1 MTSPYPKSAT
11 LVVDASV
18 LRGAGETAHPVS
30 GMCRAFLEAIRE
42 GGFRVVSSPELTTE
56 RNRHASR
63 FASRWFSNLVA
74 RKHRVVRL
82 DNPTDPNL
90 RAHLEQCAE
99 QRAENSAQ
107 EANLYVA
114 LTKDAC
120 LIEASNACDKAPIS
134 SLDDRMRAHL
144 RACADWVP
152 EIKGVVWVNPANA
165 DEAAL
170 AWLDAGAPKE
180 PERMLVP

>member
-1 MTSPYPKSAT
+1 MTTGYGGSTA

-18 LRGAGETAHPVS
+18 LQSAGETKHPVS
-30 GMCRAFLEAIRE
+30 SACREFLERMPQAGLSVI
-42 GGFRVVSSPELTTE
+42 STPELKEE

-63 FASRWFSNLVA
+63 YSSRWFSNMVA
-74 RKHRVVRL
+74 TKRMVYVSA
-82 DNPTDPNL
+82 PTDSTL

-120 LIEASNACDKAPIS
+120 LIEASNACDKAPIG
-134 SLDDRMRAHL
+134 SLDDRMRAHF
-144 RACADWVP
+144 RACADLVP
-152 EIKGVVWVNPANA
+152 EIEGVVWVNPANA

-170 AWLDAGAPKE
+170 AWLDTGAPKE
-180 PERMLVP
+180 PERMLAP